1 MRSLLKEK
9 FLLFRIK
16 AKKDPEAFGLI
27 YDTYVKSIFRFIY
40 FKVASTEQAEDLTS
54 ETFLKAWQYLKEKRE
69 VPYLRALLYSIAR
82 STVIDHY
89 RRVACER
96 GDVSMEDERASGLTD
111 AASEKLLRE
120 VETRFDTAQVIEK
133 LRGLKDEYREVVIM
147 KYLDEMTSGEIADA
161 LGKSATNVR
170 VLLHR
175 ATKALTEAIQHD
187 QQGARKT
194 SLAVKK

>member
-1 MRSLLKEK
+1 
-9 FLLFRIK
+9 
-16 AKKDPEAFGLI
+16 
-27 YDTYVKSIFRFIY
+27 
-40 FKVASTEQAEDLTS
+40 
-54 ETFLKAWQYLKEKRE
+54 
-69 VPYLRALLYSIAR
+69 
-82 STVIDHY
+82 
-89 RRVACER
+89 
-96 GDVSMEDERASGLTD
+96 MEDERASGLTD
-111 AASEKLLRE
+111 AASDKLLRD

-187 QQGARKT
+187 QQGTRKT
-194 SLAVKK
+194 SLAVKE